1 MDVVRLPDLVRVVE
15 QRAGA
20 SPLDRV
26 EAALGVSEELASGAD
41 ELIGHF
47 VAEARQAGCSWTQIG
62 ERIGVSKQAARQ
74 RFTGQPSPV
83 SPGGP
88 ERQPRLV
95 ACLEAAAREAS
106 ADGAAEIGTHHQL
119 LGLYEEGVAAAILE
133 KLGVRADDVRR
144 ATREMFPGDGEP
156 GEHEPGEHEPGEHG
170 AGEHEAGG
178 KPPPESAEARAAVEG
193 AARLARRA
201 GLGYVGTEH
210 LLGALALDPGSRAR
224 RVLGHLD
231 VSIAA
236 IKRELDCYISPGRQR
251 RRRGKRA
258 AERCSF
264 CGKDPADGVS
274 LVAGPGVWICADCVR
289 LAGDIL
295 AERATA

>member
-1 MDVVRLPDLVRVVE
+1 MDVVRLPDLVRAVE
-15 QRAGA
+15 HRAG
-20 SPLDRV
+20 SLPLDRV
-26 EAALGVSEELASGAD
+26 EAALGISEELASGAD

-74 RFTGQPSPV
+74 RFTLMPALASSGR
-83 SPGGP
+83 P

-119 LGLYEEGVAAAILE
+119 LGLYQEGVAAAILE
-133 KLGVRADDVRR
+133 KLGVRADGVRQAAR
-144 ATREMFPGDGEP
+144 AMFPGGGEP
-156 GEHEPGEHEPGEHG
+156 GQQ
-170 AGEHEAGG
+170 
-178 KPPPESAEARAAVEG
+178 PPPESAEARTAVEG
-193 AARLARRA
+193 AASLARRA
-201 GLGYVGTEH
+201 GLPYVGPEH

-231 VSIAA
+231 VSIPA
-236 IKRELDCYISPGRQR
+236 IKKELECYISPGRQR

-258 AERCSF
+258 AQQCSF
-264 CGKDPADGVS
+264 CGKDPAAGIR
-274 LVAGPGVWICADCVR
+274 LVAGPGVWICAECVT
-289 LAGDIL
+289 LATEIIAEAGD
-295 AERATA
+295 ARTVP